1 MAHLRKQIRDNVVTA
16 VTSLSTTGA
25 RVSASRAYPLTS
37 ANLPG
42 LCVYVKEEEVSTETI
57 EPPRTQLRTAT
68 LVIEGYAAATS
79 SLDNTLEA
87 ISLEVEEA
95 LVASVTRGG
104 LARDTRV
111 IRIEAEYAD
120 DGDTPVGVIR
130 IEAEIDYVVVENDL
144 ENAA

>member
-1 MAHLRKQIRDNVVTA
+1 MRQRRNSGDKFVDERRARLREP
-16 VTSLSTTGA
+16 SLSAHQREPSGVVRLRA
-25 RVSASRAYPLTS
+25 RGRSHHRVDDTA
-37 ANLPG
+37 ANANSHRDSG
-42 LCVYVKEEEVSTETI
+42 HRGI
-57 EPPRTQLRTAT
+57 RGGDQLARYT
-68 LVIEGYAAATS
+68 L
-79 SLDNTLEA
+79 DA

-111 IRIEAEYAD
+111 SRVEAEYAD

-144 ENAA
+144 ESAA

>member
-25 RVSASRAYPLTS
+25 RVYASRTYPLTA

-42 LCVYVKEEEVSTETI
+42 LCVYVKEEEITTETLV
-57 EPPRTQLRTAT
+57 PPRTQTRTA
-68 LVIEGYAAATS
+68 VVAVEGYAAATS
-79 SLDNTLEA
+79 SLDNTLDA

-111 IRIEAEYAD
+111 VRVEAEYAD
-120 DGDTPVGVIR
+120 DGEQPVDVIR

-144 ENAA
+144 ETAA